1 MITLG
6 NTVGSEIDNL
16 EEDPG
21 YLMNCDFYVGNK
33 SCQDRPAFYQRKDGT
48 IVAHLD
54 GYIIASKDEY
64 VVVKK

>member
-6 NTVGSEIDNL
+6 NGVGSQSDII

-21 YLMNCDFYVGNK
+21 FLVNCELYVGNNP
-33 SCQDRPAFYQRKDGT
+33 SQDRPMFYQRKDGT

-54 GYIIASKDEY
+54 GYIIAPKDEY